1 MKKILSCLLS
11 LVLLLSICT
20 PLAIADEKTSITYW
34 VDIDTTAL
42 GNYDDRLCYQLA
54 QEATGID
61 VEFLHPAKG
70 TEKEAFSILISSGEY
85 PDAIQYKWDA
95 QYPGGITAALDDG
108 VIIDLKPYLTEEYVP
123 NLYKYFEAFPEVWK
137 YITTD
142 DGRIGVIPAIYTNST
157 GASEHQSMYNRSLY
171 SQSSGG
177 LIVRQDWLEA
187 QSITLPQTVNEWD
200 VALRQL
206 KAAYNLEAAFTTTWS
221 KLKVKIPFISA
232 YDICMGLYN
241 DEGTVKYGPMED
253 GMKDALALLNKW
265 YTDGILDVD
274 FAVNDDKAVTAKVL
288 NEKSA
293 LWIGTAGSNIGAYY
307 QSMVAAGKTEFNAI
321 PVTSPALTA
330 DGQPKFSDQALLAP
344 FGGIGLAIT
353 SDCKDIAAVLKFIDY
368 GFTEEGNMV
377 MNWGKEGV
385 SYEKKDGWPAF
396 TDLVFHDPN
405 GLTTADAQKLYLT
418 QNGPW
423 PVDNYNRVAVRVT
436 YGTDS
441 VMNTDNV
448 WSASGKYS
456 SNMPPIS
463 LTTEEAEVFANYF
476 TEINAYAEEMMQ
488 KFIMGSVSL
497 DEFEKFQENLKS
509 MGIEE
514 VLEVQQSALDRF
526 LAR

>member
-1 MKKILSCLLS
+1 M
-11 LVLLLSICT
+11 
-20 PLAIADEKTSITYW
+20 
-34 VDIDTTAL
+34 
-42 GNYDDRLCYQLA
+42 
-54 QEATGID
+54 
-61 VEFLHPAKG
+61 
-70 TEKEAFSILISSGEY
+70 
-85 PDAIQYKWDA
+85 
-95 QYPGGITAALDDG
+95 
-108 VIIDLKPYLTEEYVP
+108 
-123 NLYKYFEAFPEVWK
+123 
-137 YITTD
+137 
-142 DGRIGVIPAIYTNST
+142 
-157 GASEHQSMYNRSLY
+157 
-171 SQSSGG
+171 
-177 LIVRQDWLEA
+177 
-187 QSITLPQTVNEWD
+187 
-200 VALRQL
+200 
-206 KAAYNLEAAFTTTWS
+206 
-221 KLKVKIPFISA
+221 
-232 YDICMGLYN
+232 
-241 DEGTVKYGPMED
+241 
-253 GMKDALALLNKW
+253 
-265 YTDGILDVD
+265 
-274 FAVNDDKAVTAKVL
+274 
-288 NEKSA
+288 
-293 LWIGTAGSNIGAYY
+293 
-307 QSMVAAGKTEFNAI
+307 
-321 PVTSPALTA
+321 
-330 DGQPKFSDQALLAP
+330 
-344 FGGIGLAIT
+344 
-353 SDCKDIAAVLKFIDY
+353 LKFIDY